1 MDTLRVVIHACNISP
16 QALNS
21 YLRSR
26 CNNKIGGNDP
36 GLSYVESSCQKV
48 EGKEGRIKMVYT
60 YSTQLSSPN
69 KNNLTFMA
77 IIVDPTNSIA
87 AGETKSELDSWYET
101 ERSKAEQM
109 NEF

>member
-1 MDTLRVVIHACNISP
+1 M
-16 QALNS
+16 
-21 YLRSR
+21 
-26 CNNKIGGNDP
+26 
-36 GLSYVESSCQKV
+36 SYVESSCQKV
-48 EGKEGRIKMVYT
+48 EGKEGRGKNGLYIQH
-60 YSTQLSSPN
+60 TQLSAPN
-69 KNNLTFMA
+69 KNDLTFMA

>member
-1 MDTLRVVIHACNISP
+1 
-16 QALNS
+16 
-21 YLRSR
+21 
-26 CNNKIGGNDP
+26 
-36 GLSYVESSCQKV
+36 
-48 EGKEGRIKMVYT
+48 
-60 YSTQLSSPN
+60 
-69 KNNLTFMA
+69 MA

>member
-1 MDTLRVVIHACNISP
+1 
-16 QALNS
+16 
-21 YLRSR
+21 
-26 CNNKIGGNDP
+26 
-36 GLSYVESSCQKV
+36 
-48 EGKEGRIKMVYT
+48 MVYT

-69 KNNLTFMA
+69 KNDPTFMA

-87 AGETKSELDSWYET
+87 AGEIKSKLDSWYET

>member
-1 MDTLRVVIHACNISP
+1 MWKVVV
-16 QALNS
+16 
-21 YLRSR
+21 R
-26 CNNKIGGNDP
+26 KW
-36 GLSYVESSCQKV
+36 KV
-48 EGKEGRIKMVYT
+48 KKEEVKMVYT

-69 KNNLTFMA
+69 KNDPTFMA

-87 AGETKSELDSWYET
+87 AGEIKSKLDSWYET